1 MYSTILKT
9 VEQFHFENISNDRKN
24 ILQPLIDY
32 IQGKVN
38 SKKPVNLNFICTH
51 NSRRSHL
58 SQVWAQT
65 SASFYNIDNVHCYSG
80 GTEKTALFPKVAET
94 LENQGFQILKIADN
108 INPIYAIKFVENS
121 LPIIGFSKKYD
132 DPFNPVSNF
141 AAIMTCS
148 QADEGCPFI
157 AGAEK
162 RIPITYEDPKISDD
176 TTEQTEVYQQRSIEI
191 ATEMMYV
198 FSQIQF
204 NSCNPN

>member
-32 IQGKVN
+32 IQEKVN
-38 SKKPVNLNFICTH
+38 RKEAINLNFICTH

-80 GTEKTALFPKVAET
+80 GTEETALFPKVIET
-94 LENQGFQILKIADN
+94 LSNQGFQIFKITDSN
-108 INPIYAIKFVENS
+108 NPIYAIKYDENS
-121 LPIIGFSKKYD
+121 SPIIGFSKKYND
-132 DPFNPVSNF
+132 AFNPISNF
-141 AAIMTCS
+141 AAILTCS

-157 AGAEK
+157 SGAEK

-176 TTEQTEVYQQRSIEI
+176 TTEQTEVYKQRSFQI
-191 ATEMMYV
+191 ATEMMYI
-198 FSQIQF
+198 FSQITK
-204 NSCNPN
+204 

>member
-80 GTEKTALFPKVAET
+80 GTQETALFPKVAET
-94 LENQGFQILKIADN
+94 LENQGLQILKIADS
-108 INPIYAIKFVENS
+108 INPIYAIKFDENC
-121 LPIIGFSKKYD
+121 LPIIGFSKKYND
-132 DPFNPVSNF
+132 AFNPISNF
-141 AAIMTCS
+141 AAILTCS

-157 AGAEK
+157 SGAEK
-162 RIPITYEDPKISDD
+162 RIPITYEDPKVSDG
-176 TTEQTEVYQQRSIEI
+176 TAEQTEVYKQRSFQI
-191 ATEMMYV
+191 ATEMMYI
-198 FSQIQF
+198 FSQITV
-204 NSCNPN
+204 

>member
-80 GTEKTALFPKVAET
+80 GTQETTLFPKVAET
-94 LENQGFQILKIADN
+94 LENQGLHILKIADS
-108 INPIYAIKFVENS
+108 INPIYAIKFDENC

-141 AAIMTCS
+141 VAILTCT

-162 RIPITYEDPKISDD
+162 RIPITYEDPKISDG
-176 TTEQTEVYQQRSIEI
+176 TTNQTEVYKQRSIEI

-204 NSCNPN
+204 NSVA

>member
-80 GTEKTALFPKVAET
+80 GTQETALFPKVAET
-94 LENQGFQILKIADN
+94 LENQGLQILKIADS
-108 INPIYAIKFVENS
+108 INPIYAIKFDENC
-121 LPIIGFSKKYD
+121 LPIIGFSKKYND
-132 DPFNPVSNF
+132 AFNPISNF
-141 AAIMTCS
+141 AAILTCS

-157 AGAEK
+157 SGAEK
-162 RIPITYEDPKISDD
+162 RIPITYEDPKISDG
-176 TTEQTEVYQQRSIEI
+176 TLQQTEVYKQRSIQI
-191 ATEMMYV
+191 ATEMMYI
-198 FSQIQF
+198 FSQITK
-204 NSCNPN
+204 

>member
-80 GTEKTALFPKVAET
+80 GTQETALFPKVAET
-94 LENQGFQILKIADN
+94 LSNQGFQILKIADN
-108 INPIYAIKFVENS
+108 INPIYAIKFDENC

-132 DPFNPVSNF
+132 DAYNPNSNF
-141 AAIMTCS
+141 AAILTCS
-148 QADEGCPFI
+148 QADDGCPFI
-157 AGAEK
+157 SGAEK

-191 ATEMMYV
+191 ATEMMYI
-198 FSQIQF
+198 FSQITK
-204 NSCNPN
+204 